1 MSLFNILYLSE
12 YTSDNKLD
20 TKLVILY
27 DESDGNF
34 YYYGKRQAS
43 HSRIAVNY
51 SGKFHYSK
59 VNDFVNF
66 ISILVD
72 DFISRIT
79 TELHQIKIYIKE
91 YSKLNVDYLLNKIS
105 DNTELA
111 AYDKLYETADNMYNY
126 LQMLIPHEV

>member
-20 TKLVILY
+20 TQLVILY

-34 YYYGKRQAS
+34 YYYGKRQA
-43 HSRIAVNY
+43 RYLTDVVNY

-66 ISILVD
+66 ITILVD

-79 TELHQIKIYIKE
+79 TELHQIKISIKD

-105 DNTELA
+105 DKTELA